1 MVEPSVKMLSVLY
14 FVDFSSYG
22 LHRQLMFFA
31 SFENLLIQLFPNMFS
46 SLC

>member
-1 MVEPSVKMLSVLY
+1 MVELSVKMFLVLY

-22 LHRQLMFFA
+22 LLRQFMFFA
-31 SFENLLIQLFPNMFS
+31 SFENLLLQLFPNMFS